1 MANTEQMLPLSGV
14 RVLDWTRLL
23 PGPWC
28 TQLLSDLGAD
38 VIKVEQRGIGDAS
51 RHNAPKYQNNS
62 VYFHNVNGG
71 KRGITIDLASPN
83 ARPMTERLIGSC
95 DVMIESFSTSV
106 AVKFGI
112 DAAAA
117 LRINP
122 KLVHCSISGYGQTG
136 PLAPVPG
143 HDLVIQAATGLLAPG
158 NTTPQMP
165 SFQTADYAG
174 AMMACI
180 GILAALRRR
189 DQHGIGAAIDISM
202 FDGMFQLGQIGL
214 GSAVARYAGVSGDP
228 MMEVWGGNPRYA
240 LYPTKDNKTIAVSL
254 LELRYWQKFCGVIG
268 RPDLAAEH
276 EDPSVRHTGHGAM
289 NDIYRKAISDYCL
302 AHTRDDIASAMAKQD
317 VPVIP
322 VLTPDEALVSEH
334 VVHRELVGRGT
345 HPTDGNIAYLRSP
358 LHLSGLTRKDR
369 RPAPEMGEH
378 NQAVLSD
385 LGFSP
390 AEIADL
396 TASKTI

>member
-1 MANTEQMLPLSGV
+1 MTNTEQALPLDGV
-14 RVLDWTRLL
+14 RILDWTRLL

-28 TQLLSDLGAD
+28 TQLLSDLGAN
-38 VIKVEQRGIGDAS
+38 VIKVEQREVGDAS
-51 RHNAPKYQNNS
+51 RHNAPKYKKNS

-71 KRGITIDLASPN
+71 KRSLTVDLTSPN
-83 ARPMTERLIGSC
+83 ARPMTERLIRNC
-95 DVMIESFSTSV
+95 DIMIESFSTSV
-106 AVKFGI
+106 AAKYGI

-136 PLAPVPG
+136 PLAPIPG

-158 NTTPQMP
+158 NTVPQMP

-180 GILAALRRR
+180 GILAALRRKE
-189 DQHGIGAAIDISM
+189 QHGIGAAIDISM

-214 GSAVARYAGVSGDP
+214 GSAIARYAGVSGDP

-240 LYPTKDNKTIAVSL
+240 LYPTKDKKTVAVSL
-254 LELRYWQKFCGVIG
+254 LELRYWRKFCEVIG
-268 RPDLAAEH
+268 RTDLVAKH
-276 EDPSVRHTGHGAM
+276 EDLSTRHTGHGVM
-289 NDIYRKAISDYCL
+289 NDTYRKAISDYCL
-302 AHTRDDIASAMAKQD
+302 AHTRDEIATAMATQNI
-317 VPVIP
+317 PVIP

-334 VVHRELVGRGT
+334 VLHRELVGRGT
-345 HPTDGNIAYLRSP
+345 HPTDGNIAFLRSP
-358 LHLSGLTRKDR
+358 LHLSGLARKNR
-369 RPAPEMGEH
+369 GAAPEIGEH
-378 NQAVLSD
+378 NDDVLSE

-390 AEIADL
+390 DEIADL
-396 TASKTI
+396 TASNTI